1 VQGGPRYFCC
11 FCWLLLGLLGIGLM
25 ELMGADGLMGI
36 GLDALPVH
44 G

>member
-25 ELMGADGLMGI
+25 ELMGI